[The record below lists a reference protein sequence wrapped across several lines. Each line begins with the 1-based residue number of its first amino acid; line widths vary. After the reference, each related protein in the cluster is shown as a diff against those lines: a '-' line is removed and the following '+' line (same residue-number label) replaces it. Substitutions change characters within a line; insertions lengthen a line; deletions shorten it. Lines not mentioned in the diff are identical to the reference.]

1 VKKIEFRSYAK
12 VNLILNVLSK
22 CEDGYHNIESIMQS
36 ISLSDK
42 VTISERKSGINIS
55 CNHDLVPTDFES
67 LAYRA
72 AEKILIECDGD
83 QGVNIKIDKEIP
95 LASGLAG
102 GSTNAASILT
112 GINKL
117 YNLGINSGKL
127 REIGGELG
135 MDIPFFIQNGTA
147 LAYHKGEKIAHFE
160 SINPPLWLVIVN
172 PGFEVSTH
180 WAYQNLDVKK
190 NNLKK
195 DRINKM
201 ILALKNGNPEL
212 IAENLYN
219 SFEELM
225 NEKFPET
232 EDLKNDLIKAGALGA
247 LMSGSGPTIFGIAK
261 NKNDAFNIVERM
273 KFSSKFIRIVHTI

>member
-1 VKKIEFRSYAK
+1 MKKIEFRSYAK